1 MNTQRFISKTATF
14 VVLASLATAVAPAL
28 ALAASDSQGAMDN
41 TSATGDKAMNST
53 AHDKAM
59 ANKGMM
65 PADKSTTGSTTGSGM
80 GGSGTTESNPSNTK

>member
-14 VVLASLATAVAPAL
+14 VVLASLAT